1 MLKDGYFEFYHSV
14 PALLLLLLLLLFIL
28 EQIISLNK
36 VVKLKCSRHESEQ
49 HQKIYNLPKTE
60 LQFIRPHDIP
70 YIVKITS

>member
-1 MLKDGYFEFYHSV
+1 MVTLNFTTLY
-14 PALLLLLLLLLFIL
+14 LLFFFL
-28 EQIISLNK
+28 VQIISLNK
-36 VVKLKCSRHESEQ
+36 VVKLKYTRHESEQ